1 MSIVESGALE
11 SQIATTCIS
20 TRTSAYPI
28 HVVQSVDEALQ
39 LLAARVRGRP
49 VWIVTDTEV
58 AYWHGRTL
66 IDFLRKRSVPIHST
80 SLAPGEASKS
90 LDSVRAIMDWMSATG
105 FSRRDTLV
113 AFGGGMVVDTTGL
126 VASIY
131 MRGVPY
137 LNLATT
143 LLAQV
148 DAAIGGKVGVDHGS
162 AKNLIGSFYEPQAVI
177 SCTEYLSSLD
187 SRELRCGLAEVIK
200 KAVIASPRL
209 FDYLENHLGQIIG
222 GSTSVLYEVVRS
234 ASILKAA
241 LIEAD
246 PYESDLRRPL
256 NFGHTVG
263 HAVETATGYGPVR
276 HGEAVAFGI
285 AVAVD
290 IALRRGVIGPVDASR
305 ITRLLAASGLPVRI
319 DALAA
324 TPRTDNLVAAL
335 DKIRQVRAGS
345 LRFVLPAAIGA
356 TEIVDDVTSAEIVAA
371 MTRGAR

>member
-1 MSIVESGALE
+1 VI
-11 SQIATTCIS
+11 
-20 TRTSAYPI
+20 
-28 HVVQSVDEALQ
+28 
-39 LLAARVRGRP
+39 
-49 VWIVTDTEV
+49 
-58 AYWHGRTL
+58 
-66 IDFLRKRSVPIHST
+66 
-80 SLAPGEASKS
+80 
-90 LDSVRAIMDWMSATG
+90 
-105 FSRRDTLV
+105 
-113 AFGGGMVVDTTGL
+113 VDTTGL

-177 SCTEYLSSLD
+177 SCTDYLSSLD

-209 FDYLENHLGQIIG
+209 FDYLEHHLGEIVS
-222 GSTSVLYEVVRS
+222 GSPSVRYEVVRS

-246 PYESDLRRPL
+246 PYETDLRRPL

-290 IALRRGVIGPVDASR
+290 IAVRRGILRPVDASR
-305 ITRLLAASGLPVRI
+305 ITRLLEASGLPVRI

-324 TPRTDNLVAAL
+324 TPRTDKLVAAL

-356 TEIVDDVTSAEIVAA
+356 TEIVDDVTPAEIVAA